1 MLRRALTYQ
10 LILAVAVGPLLC
22 CCSAGKV
29 LAGSPPLSKS
39 PVPAGSRAPADR
51 VSHSCCSHKQPS
63 KSDAGQKSAP
73 SKPAAPADK
82 CPCKDGSD
90 QPQTTQAESTQTG
103 IATFLRTLTLDLDT
117 VSPFGTPT
125 ALDAVVS
132 GPGGSACWPGAV
144 GPHLTT
150 AELLYAHHNLR
161 C

>member
-1 MLRRALTYQ
+1 MLRRVLTYQ

-29 LAGSPPLSKS
+29 LAGSPQISKS
-39 PVPAGSRAPADR
+39 PAPGGARVPVER
-51 VSHSCCSHKQPS
+51 VSHACCSHKHQPAN
-63 KSDAGQKSAP
+63 SDPGQKSAP

-90 QPQTTQAESTQTG
+90 KTQTAQLESAQG
-103 IATFLRTLTLDLDT
+103 GLSSFLRVIALDLDT
-117 VSPFGTPT
+117 VGPFGIPT
-125 ALDAVVS
+125 AVAS
-132 GPGGSACWPGAV
+132 GPCGSACRSRAA

-150 AELLYAHHNLR
+150 AELLYAHHKLR